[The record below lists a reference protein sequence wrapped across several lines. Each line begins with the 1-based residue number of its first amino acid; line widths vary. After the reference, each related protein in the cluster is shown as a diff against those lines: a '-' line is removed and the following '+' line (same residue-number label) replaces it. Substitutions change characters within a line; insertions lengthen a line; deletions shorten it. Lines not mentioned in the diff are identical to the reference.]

1 MLCPNEGRVFKQTV
15 NGKWVHLLCVIWVL
29 ETHVANEV
37 FMEPVTRVKKINQTT
52 LKVGQSENL
61 R

>member
-1 MLCPNEGRVFKQTV
+1 MLCSNEGGAFKQTV

-29 ETHVANEV
+29 ETCVANEV
-37 FMEPVTRVKKINQTT
+37 FMEPVTRVEKINQTM